1 MLEEHHL
8 ISHLLCEF
16 PQFRRR
22 WEEDSSR
29 SGLDAR
35 PYLDM
40 SRFVRFL
47 TDELYE
53 KENYKQI
60 HVAFERME
68 QFLRDGTAGVRELV
82 VFGFLETL
90 RNVASWKPYGG
101 DAFVQF
107 LRPESSRFWAKL
119 DAVGN
124 LNLDNCT
131 VLEGE
136 VLIWRIVRQSLSHS
150 TTIPVPTP
158 PR

>member
-1 MLEEHHL
+1 MLEEHQL

-16 PQFRRR
+16 PQFRSR
-22 WEEDSSR
+22 WDEDPER
-29 SGLDAR
+29 SGVAR

-53 KENYKQI
+53 KEDYKQV
-60 HVAFERME
+60 HSAFERME

-82 VFGFLETL
+82 VVGFLETL

-101 DAFVQF
+101 DVFVRF
-107 LRPESSRFWAKL
+107 LRPESNRFWTKL

-124 LNLDNCT
+124 LNLEDCS
-131 VLEGE
+131 VLEAE
-136 VLIWRIVRQSLSHS
+136 VLIWRIVRHSLSHS
-150 TTIPVPTP
+150 TTIPASTSE
-158 PR
+158 